1 MSGQGSS
8 GCCLC
13 ATLAMA
19 KRKSQ
24 GPPRTLCKT
33 WHPCHRRVAP
43 GPHLDDSI
51 DSAMPCR
58 VSVSPGPT
66 AFQAD
71 GIGRSKAQAQGQDR
85 NRSRKSMRLAPLV
98 ASCSRCS

>member
-51 DSAMPCR
+51 DSAMPCLCLPQSHGIPGGR
-58 VSVSPGPT
+58 DWEKQSSSPGTRQEQEQEQEKHEAGPVGGYV
-66 AFQAD
+66 Q
-71 GIGRSKAQAQGQDR
+71 
-85 NRSRKSMRLAPLV
+85 PL
-98 ASCSRCS
+98 